1 MESKVIDTD
10 GIMSRRNKKV
20 FDELSIGEMVAGK
33 CNGDLFISV
42 RQRVAAYRMY
52 RGYHKL
58 GQYKRV
64 PEYDYLDGAYRFI
77 NQSAEPKFLV
87 YCAKRESY
95 SNPIEYVRM
104 LLES

>member
-1 MESKVIDTD
+1 
-10 GIMSRRNKKV
+10 MS
-20 FDELSIGEMVAGK
+20 DELSEISEMVANK
-33 CNGDLFISV
+33 RNGDLFISV

-52 RGYHKL
+52 RGYYKL
-58 GQYKRV
+58 GRYKKV
-64 PEYDYLDGAYRFI
+64 PEYDYLDEAYRFI

-95 SNPIEYVRM
+95 NNPIEYVRM